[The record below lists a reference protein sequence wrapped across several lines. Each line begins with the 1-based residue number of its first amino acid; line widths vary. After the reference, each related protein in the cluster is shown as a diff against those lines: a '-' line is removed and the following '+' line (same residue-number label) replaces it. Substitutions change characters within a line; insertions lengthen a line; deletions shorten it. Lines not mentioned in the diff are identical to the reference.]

1 METKSQVTA
10 SDTEAG
16 ACGKRRELSVELWSI
31 LLVGAALAALM
42 LTGMGE
48 IREDMREIR
57 EDMRERFS
65 SMEDRLSSMEGRLS
79 SMEARLAVVEREQ
92 GEIRGLLESRR
103 NTAAG
108 VRESA
113 GTERNGGPGQ
123 VRISH
128 QPPAEDAEM
137 AALITH
143 RAARDAPHP

>member
-65 SMEDRLSSMEGRLS
+65 SMEDRLSSME
-79 SMEARLAVVEREQ
+79 ARLAVVEREQ

-108 VRESA
+108 ARESA
-113 GTERNGGPGQ
+113 GTERNGGSDQ

-128 QPPAEDAEM
+128 RPPAEDAEM